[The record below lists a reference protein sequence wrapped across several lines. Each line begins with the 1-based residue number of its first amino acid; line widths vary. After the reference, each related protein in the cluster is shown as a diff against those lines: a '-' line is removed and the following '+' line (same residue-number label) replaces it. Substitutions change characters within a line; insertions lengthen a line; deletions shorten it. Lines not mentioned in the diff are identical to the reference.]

1 VTGFDMTTRLLASLA
16 KEVRLI
22 VRDREALLMLFLM
35 PLVFVLIMSLALQA
49 TLNERAG
56 IKLPVVVVNEDD
68 GAIGKYLVDYFASS
82 RQFQTQVHTTPPP
95 SLEEDLRKGRVRFA
109 ILVPKQATV
118 RAARRVQQQINAAPV
133 KGKPEASVEIGF
145 LSDPTVRADQ
155 RALMVASLNRALQAV
170 ETTILLKQVDEAG
183 KRLVRAREMFPEIPL
198 VRAPAALETFVEIGQ
213 GAQSGPPMPS
223 STQQHVPAWTLLAMF
238 FLVVPLSVT
247 FIKER
252 DQGSLLRLRSLA
264 VSPWLLISG
273 KMAPYFI
280 INQLQMALLM
290 FAGVYVLPLLGGEAL
305 EMGNSPLGIALV
317 SSGASI
323 AAIGYGFLIS
333 SFART
338 TEQATVFG
346 PVSVLILA
354 GIGGVLVPKMV
365 MPPVMQQVS
374 LVSPFS
380 WALEGFFDV
389 FLRDGGVREVA
400 PETLALV
407 LFGIVCFGLAALRF
421 HRQFRA

>member
-1 VTGFDMTTRLLASLA
+1 MTTRFLASLV
-16 KEVRLI
+16 KEIRLI

-56 IKLPVVVVNEDD
+56 VKLPVVVVNEDD
-68 GAIGKYLVDYFASS
+68 GAIGRSLVEYFTSS
-82 RQFQTQVHTTPPP
+82 RQFQTQVHTAAPA
-95 SLEEDLRKGRVRFA
+95 SLEEDLRKGRFRFA
-109 ILVPKQATV
+109 IVIPKQATA
-118 RAARRVQQQINAAPV
+118 RAVRRVQQRINAVPA
-133 KGKPEASVEIGF
+133 KGRPEAPVEIGF
-145 LSDPTVRADQ
+145 LADPTVRADQ
-155 RALMVASLNRALQAV
+155 RALVVTSLNRALQAV
-170 ETTILLKQVDEAG
+170 EMSVLLKQVDEAG

-198 VRAPAALETFVEIGQ
+198 VRAPPVLETFVEIGHS
-213 GAQSGPPMPS
+213 AQSGPPTPS

-264 VSPWLLISG
+264 VSPWLLIGG

-280 INQLQMALLM
+280 INQLQMVLLM
-290 FAGVYVLPLLGGEAL
+290 LAGVYVLPLLGGEAL

-317 SSGASI
+317 SAGASV

-365 MPPVMQQVS
+365 MPPVMQQVG

-400 PETLALV
+400 PETLTLV
-407 LFGIVCFGLAALRF
+407 LFGLVCFALAALRF
-421 HRQFRA
+421 RRQFRA